1 MPHRVVRSKLQRI
14 EQGGKHTVVVARIKT
29 AHDILNTRIQLPF
42 STMFFDNRAQL
53 GSPRNRKDNV
63 TDAAIRMFQR
73 GGAYINEQALLAV
86 NRANI

>member
-1 MPHRVVRSKLQRI
+1 
-14 EQGGKHTVVVARIKT
+14 
-29 AHDILNTRIQLPF
+29 
-42 STMFFDNRAQL
+42 MFFDNRAQL